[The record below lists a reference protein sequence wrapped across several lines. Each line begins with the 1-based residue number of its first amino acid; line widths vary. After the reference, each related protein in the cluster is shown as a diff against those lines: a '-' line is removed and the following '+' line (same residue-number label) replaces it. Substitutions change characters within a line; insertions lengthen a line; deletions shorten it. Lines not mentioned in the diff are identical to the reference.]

1 MIEGRLSSRELHGTA
16 TLLGFPAGGA
26 CVIRKLL
33 VLLVLFIGAGSLA
46 VLALRTTPGGVSS
59 YSMVG
64 APLALLTGA
73 DADDDYSLSLLRYF
87 RIAATKVT
95 TDYVDPARVEPIGML
110 QGALDQVARD
120 VPEFLYELDERGGTL
135 KLVAGLETQELTLP
149 TLDGVPELASLMT
162 EVAGFLDDKLSAEV
176 PRREVEYALMNGML
190 KTLDPHS
197 FFIDPDSFEEMQVN
211 NDGHFGGLGITIGI
225 REERLTILYPLA
237 DTPAWRAG
245 LKAGDHIDKIGR
257 ESTVNMELN
266 EAVRKLRGAEG
277 TQVTIT
283 VSDDEGMEREVTV
296 TRARIEVDTVKY
308 AYAGDGVGYVQ
319 VLHFARQ
326 TYDSLDEALDDL
338 DTRAIED
345 GQGHLKGLVLDL
357 RGNPGGYLEQAV
369 LMADKFIRTGTIVTT
384 EGMAGTAREPT
395 SARRFGTEDELPIVV
410 LVDSGSAS
418 ASEIVAGALQNQERA
433 LVLGTRTFGKGSV
446 QNLYERNFDSGA
458 LKLTIARYLTPGD
471 VSIQGVGIEPDVEL
485 RPAFLEAEDDGKLDV
500 RMFWDDFE
508 LREEDLDGSFT
519 WGDDQTAAK
528 RPRYVFSCTECWED
542 PTDRKREETAG
553 DALRLPQVQAAKAI
567 LVANP
572 SNERGK
578 LLATAREVLPG
589 VLSARERELE
599 AWLQEH
605 GIDWSRGPVGPKP
618 PARLKYELR
627 VESDD
632 GALDPGAD
640 TDITLVVTNEGSEP
654 LHRVR
659 AVTSGDFFRG
669 REYFYGKLGPG
680 ESRSFTVTA
689 RPRLWLN
696 ARTETVE
703 WHVFTGDG
711 ALPGPFEGR
720 LHINEAPRPR
730 FAYSWAL
737 VDDGSGESI
746 GNGDGLVQ
754 AGETLDL
761 LVTVRNIGEGPTSDL
776 WRAANGL
783 LAPAEDADGD
793 GAADRPAG
801 FVRFKN
807 QSGASIFL
815 EEGSASFSLAA
826 GAESRHRLRFRV
838 DQEAVDVDTIK
849 GLLMVGDERF
859 HEVLT
864 SELELPLFAPSGSV
878 AADDRIV
885 KPKVEGT
892 VDVRSGASELTP
904 VIGRIGGPV
913 ASTGRLGDWARVA
926 LPWGGD
932 GWVPAEA
939 VTGAGRGVEA
949 GDVALHL
956 PFSPPVITL
965 ASNPGGTVV
974 TADTLRLSGTVVDD
988 EAVQDLVVFV
998 NNRKVSFERLVEP
1011 VASHPFALELALEP
1025 GVNDIEIFSRD
1036 EKLLQ
1041 GSVALGVFRE
1051 TTTASRTVERP
1062 VVR

>member
-120 VPEFLYELDERGGTL
+120 VPEFLYELDERSGTL

-369 LMADKFIRTGTIVTT
+369 LMADKFIRTGTIVSGLLDVHLNTNPLFPAVRPQLGVGQVINVGGGLHIQAQGGVDLEFWSDPGMQVRYVGGANIFYQAAENVGVFAET
-384 EGMAGTAREPT
+384 STNMKHLGGEGDLG
-395 SARRFGTEDELPIVV
+395 SFRFNI
-410 LVDSGSAS
+410 
-418 ASEIVAGALQNQERA
+418 I
-433 LVLGTRTFGKGSV
+433 TFG
-446 QNLYERNFDSGA
+446 L
-458 LKLTIARYLTPGD
+458 
-471 VSIQGVGIEPDVEL
+471 
-485 RPAFLEAEDDGKLDV
+485 
-500 RMFWDDFE
+500 
-508 LREEDLDGSFT
+508 
-519 WGDDQTAAK
+519 
-528 RPRYVFSCTECWED
+528 
-542 PTDRKREETAG
+542 
-553 DALRLPQVQAAKAI
+553 
-567 LVANP
+567 
-572 SNERGK
+572 
-578 LLATAREVLPG
+578 
-589 VLSARERELE
+589 
-599 AWLQEH
+599 
-605 GIDWSRGPVGPKP
+605 
-618 PARLKYELR
+618 
-627 VESDD
+627 
-632 GALDPGAD
+632 
-640 TDITLVVTNEGSEP
+640 
-654 LHRVR
+654 
-659 AVTSGDFFRG
+659 
-669 REYFYGKLGPG
+669 
-680 ESRSFTVTA
+680 
-689 RPRLWLN
+689 
-696 ARTETVE
+696 
-703 WHVFTGDG
+703 
-711 ALPGPFEGR
+711 
-720 LHINEAPRPR
+720 R
-730 FAYSWAL
+730 FAF
-737 VDDGSGESI
+737 
-746 GNGDGLVQ
+746 Q
-754 AGETLDL
+754 
-761 LVTVRNIGEGPTSDL
+761 
-776 WRAANGL
+776 
-783 LAPAEDADGD
+783 
-793 GAADRPAG
+793 
-801 FVRFKN
+801 
-807 QSGASIFL
+807 
-815 EEGSASFSLAA
+815 
-826 GAESRHRLRFRV
+826 
-838 DQEAVDVDTIK
+838 
-849 GLLMVGDERF
+849 
-859 HEVLT
+859 
-864 SELELPLFAPSGSV
+864 
-878 AADDRIV
+878 
-885 KPKVEGT
+885 
-892 VDVRSGASELTP
+892 
-904 VIGRIGGPV
+904 
-913 ASTGRLGDWARVA
+913 
-926 LPWGGD
+926 
-932 GWVPAEA
+932 
-939 VTGAGRGVEA
+939 
-949 GDVALHL
+949 
-956 PFSPPVITL
+956 
-965 ASNPGGTVV
+965 
-974 TADTLRLSGTVVDD
+974 
-988 EAVQDLVVFV
+988 
-998 NNRKVSFERLVEP
+998 
-1011 VASHPFALELALEP
+1011 
-1025 GVNDIEIFSRD
+1025 
-1036 EKLLQ
+1036 LQ
-1041 GSVALGVFRE
+1041 
-1051 TTTASRTVERP
+1051 
-1062 VVR
+1062 